1 MVMFRQC
8 WAMYWQCS
16 AMFVT
21 HAKIT
26 YGMRSVDDNAEK
38 FVLAVKVF
46 SADSI
51 VRYREG
57 DFNENV
63 YIRGDGNSTPA
74 TPEDIISLS
83 KRKFGVDNET
93 TDIVYSEDNW
103 SDFIDLCKEYR
114 SDKSTPTVKE
124 LQNEEIISKDGFA
137 KSGLM
142 MFKDD

>member
-1 MVMFRQC
+1 MLGNVL
-8 WAMYWQCS
+8 

-21 HAKIT
+21 HAKMT

-63 YIRGDGNSTPA
+63 YEVDLIIDGENPNLQNIILELGNLSEIWGQGMEEPLIAIENLHLNSKNILTP
-74 TPEDIISLS
+74 SLYKLS
-83 KRKFGVDNET
+83 K
-93 TDIVYSEDNW
+93 
-103 SDFIDLCKEYR
+103 
-114 SDKSTPTVKE
+114 
-124 LQNEEIISKDGFA
+124 
-137 KSGLM
+137 
-142 MFKDD
+142 